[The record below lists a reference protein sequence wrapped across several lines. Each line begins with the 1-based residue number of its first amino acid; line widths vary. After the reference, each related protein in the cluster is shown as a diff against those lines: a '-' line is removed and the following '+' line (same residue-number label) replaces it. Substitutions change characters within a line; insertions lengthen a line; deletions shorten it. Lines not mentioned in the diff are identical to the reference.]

1 MHAKTKIK
9 ARREEQIIEEPI
21 EAPIEDIET
30 PIEAEQQADTQIDGL
45 IEFDDDTLYPDDNEL
60 LPRDVEYELTRR
72 WQKNGDERARSRII
86 LAYRRLAVSCAQ
98 KAARNGLP
106 FDDLFQEAN
115 IGMMQALDRFDPSMG
130 NGFSTFA
137 RYHII
142 NRLQIFALSAIAPF
156 RIFNTAAT
164 KTLLAKFNS
173 HKKRIEARTGQQLG
187 EEGREEICKIL
198 GVDREQL
205 RRYEHAISGTVP
217 LDTGAGNSPDDQ
229 TRAIELP
236 SGPVDG
242 NSDGSVVS
250 RIAKQQIHTI
260 LQQALDALPERDR
273 KIVVSRYI
281 KEPAKT
287 LDALSKSLGISR
299 ERVRQIEIK
308 AVQALETYMKARGID
323 SIGEIFTSAD

>member
-1 MHAKTKIK
+1 MS
-9 ARREEQIIEEPI
+9 P
-21 EAPIEDIET
+21 
-30 PIEAEQQADTQIDGL
+30 AEQ
-45 IEFDDDTLYPDDNEL
+45 IEFDEHTLYAEDNEL
-60 LPRDVEYELTRR
+60 LPREVEYELTRR
-72 WQKNGDERARSRII
+72 WQKNQDYRARAKIFA
-86 LAYRRLAVSCAQ
+86 AYRRLAVSCAQ

-106 FDDLFQEAN
+106 FDDLVQEAN
-115 IGMMQALDRFDPSMG
+115 IGMMQALDRFDPTMG
-130 NGFSTFA
+130 NGFGTFA

-173 HKKRIEARTGQQLG
+173 HKKRIEARTGRALT
-187 EEGREEICKIL
+187 EEGREEVCKIL

-217 LDTGAGNSPDDQ
+217 LDTGAGNSADDQ

-236 SGPVDG
+236 SGPLDG
-242 NSDGSVVS
+242 DNDGCAVS
-250 RIAKQQIHTI
+250 RIAKQQIHVI
-260 LQQALDALPERDR
+260 LQQALEALPPRER

-287 LDALSKSLGISR
+287 LDSLSKSLGISR

-308 AVQALETYMKARGID
+308 AVQALQVYMKARGVD
-323 SIGEIFTSAD
+323 SIGDVFGTSAD